1 MQIRNAAR
9 SIRNVEETQDE
20 LSLTKDSY
28 SLRLHIH
35 CSKTN
40 HNEINA
46 SRRLYSP
53 RCPLISATKSKHP
66 IRWQQPLT
74 ASKVNRLKVNRLKVN
89 RLKVNRLNKFVHK
102 THLLEKAILKS
113 PLSCI
118 LLLYNLK
125 HPIFSTF
132 SFLYSETISQ
142 LPIKRRIGHK
152 LFSTQQGQSISSSRA
167 RIAIKRT
174 TSRDDSTSET
184 DQSDNPMREYLNP

>member
-1 MQIRNAAR
+1 MQIQNAAR
-9 SIRNVEETQDE
+9 SIKNVEETQDE

-28 SLRLHIH
+28 SLRFHIN

-40 HNEINA
+40 HNKINE
-46 SRRLYSP
+46 SRRFYSP
-53 RCPLISATKSKHP
+53 RCPLISATQSKHP
-66 IRWQQPLT
+66 IRRLQPLS
-74 ASKVNRLKVNRLKVN
+74 ASKVSRLKVN

-125 HPIFSTF
+125 YPIFSTF
-132 SFLYSETISQ
+132 CFLYSETISQ

-152 LFSTQQGQSISSSRA
+152 VFSTKQGQSISSSRA

-184 DQSDNPMREYLNP
+184 DQSDTLMREYLNP